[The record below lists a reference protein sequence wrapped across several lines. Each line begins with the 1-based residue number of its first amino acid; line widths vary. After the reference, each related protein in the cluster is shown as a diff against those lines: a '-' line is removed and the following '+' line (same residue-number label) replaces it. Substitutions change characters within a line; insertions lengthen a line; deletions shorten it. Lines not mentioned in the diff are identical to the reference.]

1 MDSNPASFNTY
12 AWKGTDANGIK
23 LNGEISAINEAMV
36 QSELQ
41 TAGIVI
47 TKLKRKPKPLFS
59 FLKKKIR
66 FSDIVFF
73 SRYLATVL
81 NAKVPLVQA
90 LDIIAGGQENIAM
103 QTLIKKIKA
112 DVESGN
118 SFSAALKKYPNYFDN
133 LYCGLVHSGEQSG
146 TLEVMLNRLADHLE
160 NVQSLKR
167 KVKKAL
173 VYPVVIVTTALG
185 VSAVM
190 LVFIVPQFEALFKTH
205 DAQLPAFTRGVI
217 AISNAVQAYWYIIIL
232 ILVAGIIAFR
242 YFNKHS
248 KKFSHNVDKLA
259 LRLPVFGVLLKKII
273 YARFTSTLAVTL
285 GSGMLIIDA
294 LSLVKEVV
302 KNSIYSDAIGRITN
316 DVVKGQQMYMSMA
329 ITNLFPNMIVK
340 MVEIGE
346 KTGEMQEMLQK
357 ISEYYEEEVDYTV
370 SNMSSILEPFVII
383 FLGGI
388 VAVLVISMY
397 LPIFELGSIY

>member
-1 MDSNPASFNTY
+1 MDQNPVAFNTY
-12 AWKGTDANGIK
+12 AWKGTDADGVK
-23 LNGEISAINEAMV
+23 VNGEISAISTAMA

-41 TAGIVI
+41 NAGIVA
-47 TKLKRKPKPLFS
+47 TKIKRKPKPLFS
-59 FLKKKIR
+59 FLKKKIS

-81 NAKVPLVQA
+81 NAKIPLVQA
-90 LDIIAGGQENIAM
+90 LDIIADGQENIAM
-103 QTLIKKIKA
+103 QALVNKLKT
-112 DVESGN
+112 DVESGH

-173 VYPVVIVTTALG
+173 VYPIVIVTTAFG
-185 VSAVM
+185 VSAIM

-205 DAQLPAFTRGVI
+205 DAQLPAFTRAVMSV
-217 AISNAVQAYWYIIIL
+217 SNAVQAYWYIILLIL
-232 ILVAGIIAFR
+232 IAGIIAFN

-248 KKFSHNVDKLA
+248 KKFSHSVDKLA
-259 LRLPVFGVLLKKII
+259 LRLPVFGVLIKKVI

-294 LSLVKEVV
+294 LDLVKEVV
-302 KNSIYSDAIGRITN
+302 KNSVYSDAIGRITK

-329 ITNLFPNMIVK
+329 ITNLFPSMIVK

-370 SNMSSILEPFVII
+370 SNMSSILEPFIII

-397 LPIFELGSIY
+397 LPIFELGSIF

>member
-1 MDSNPASFNTY
+1 MDPNPVMFNTY
-12 AWKGTDANGIK
+12 VWKGTDADGVK
-23 LNGEISAINEAMV
+23 VSGEISAVSTAMV

-41 TAGIVI
+41 TAGIVT
-47 TKLKRKPKPLFS
+47 TKIKSKPKPLFS

-81 NAKVPLVQA
+81 NAKIPLVQA

-103 QTLIKKIKA
+103 QTLIINIKN
-112 DVESGN
+112 DVESGH
-118 SFSAALKKYPNYFDN
+118 SFSDALKKYPNYFDN

-146 TLEVMLNRLADHLE
+146 TLEVMLNRLAAHLE

-173 VYPVVIVTTALG
+173 VYPIVIVATAFG
-185 VSAVM
+185 VSAIM

-205 DAQLPAFTRGVI
+205 NAQLPAFTRAVMGV
-217 AISNAVQAYWYIIIL
+217 SNAVQAYWYIMIL
-232 ILVAGIIAFR
+232 VLVAGILAFH

-248 KKFSHNVDKLA
+248 KKFSHRVDQLA
-259 LRLPVFGVLLKKII
+259 LRLPIFGVLLKKII

-302 KNSIYSDAIGRITN
+302 KNSVYSDAIGRITN
-316 DVVKGQQMYMSMA
+316 NVVKGQQMYMSMA
-329 ITNLFPNMIVK
+329 ITNLFPSMIVK

-370 SNMSSILEPFVII
+370 SNMSSILEPFIII